1 MSIFGDSQTFHS
13 TSTMTKSRQQD
24 PEYRMYVRLVLVCS
38 GYISLRTLTYT
49 NAFLMLQETQSPKV
63 GLTRKSAQ
71 QHKSTAQNSTKSA
84 QNSTKQHKQHKVST
98 KSAQNST
105 ISTKQHYQQ
114 MLYNLTTIQTQRGNT
129 FQTSASNLS
138 IIIIT

>member
-1 MSIFGDSQTFHS
+1 
-13 TSTMTKSRQQD
+13 
-24 PEYRMYVRLVLVCS
+24 
-38 GYISLRTLTYT
+38 
-49 NAFLMLQETQSPKV
+49 MLQETQSPKV

-129 FQTSASNLS
+129 LTWASNLS

>member
-1 MSIFGDSQTFHS
+1 MVVIIVHFWMLTTITRRIRGEG
-13 TSTMTKSRQQD
+13 RRLQD

-38 GYISLRTLTYT
+38 GYIGLRTLTYT

-98 KSAQNST
+98 KSAQLARSST
-105 ISTKQHYQQ
+105 INKC
-114 MLYNLTTIQTQRGNT
+114 
-129 FQTSASNLS
+129 S
-138 IIIIT
+138 II